1 MNTQYRALRFLHPD
15 LDAVGEFAGLSVSS
29 RGSIEMVSGSDSVRQ
44 AVLLLVSTMP
54 GERVMRPEYG
64 CRLHRL
70 IFEPNDP
77 TTAGLA
83 IHYVR
88 SALERWEP
96 RIEILDIDA
105 GRNPDQ
111 PELLDVTLQYRVH
124 ATQRV
129 EQVAFS
135 LNLTEGEA

>member
-111 PELLDVTLQYRVH
+111 PELLDVTLQYRVR

-135 LNLTEGEA
+135 LNLTEGDA